1 MMMIK
6 IKTMI
11 TNDNRSIFDDHDTL
25 CQEGHKA
32 QKIQDHQNQN
42 HHQPLNVISMMTNVD
57 SLNVFTKWVSTIP
70 ISDISGHST
79 FPNDPAPPSV
89 SQRTSKVQKN
99 RARLP
104 HSLPFKMLGF
114 MCLDWHSME
123 AFVQKVG
130 RECRSNTCAVHAMSS
145 NYWIIN
151 VNICQNA
158 QKAPINE

>member
-1 MMMIK
+1 MMIK

-11 TNDNRSIFDDHDTL
+11 TNDNRSIFYDHDTL
-25 CQEGHKA
+25 YQEGHKT

-89 SQRTSKVQKN
+89 SPRTSKVQKKQSSI
-99 RARLP
+99 A
-104 HSLPFKMLGF
+104 SLI
-114 MCLDWHSME
+114 
-123 AFVQKVG
+123 AF
-130 RECRSNTCAVHAMSS
+130 
-145 NYWIIN
+145 
-151 VNICQNA
+151 
-158 QKAPINE
+158 